1 MISETDSQSYVSSSS
16 RFRIESSPLDNSF
29 VSNRL
34 ITRLDLFFSFI
45 STYAISIKSYR
56 SDPLRIEN
64 SADYFRLFPPRD
76 GHEEIKDVAAHK
88 GDFDPARLFRR
99 RKSSIYVAVLPR
111 RYLGHFPIMRLEA
124 CERGMRNNVSA
135 QRLTAGLKR
144 MLRNQKTT
152 SSLLQRRMNG
162 AGSKSSFF
170 FLLSFSFSRFATIAH
185 AIRSTEFF
193 SFPLPSPRK
202 EWIVH
207 KIMIPLRKLYYSD
220 INWIFLG
227 KEKTRILSV
236 LVFLASLENLC
247 IKG

>member
-29 VSNRL
+29 VSDRL
-34 ITRLDLFFSFI
+34 ITRLDLLFSFI

-170 FLLSFSFSRFATIAH
+170 FSFSPFATIAH

-207 KIMIPLRKLYYSD
+207 KIDDPV
-220 INWIFLG
+220 
-227 KEKTRILSV
+227 EKTL
-236 LVFLASLENLC
+236 L
-247 IKG
+247 

>member
-152 SSLLQRRMNG
+152 FSLLQRRMNG

-170 FLLSFSFSRFATIAH
+170 FPSLLFFLSFRNHRPRNSQHRILFIPSSFSAERMNRTQNWWSRWENFIIA
-185 AIRSTEFF
+185 ILIGSFWGRKKREF
-193 SFPLPSPRK
+193 
-202 EWIVH
+202 
-207 KIMIPLRKLYYSD
+207 
-220 INWIFLG
+220 
-227 KEKTRILSV
+227 
-236 LVFLASLENLC
+236 
-247 IKG
+247 

>member
-29 VSNRL
+29 VSDRL
-34 ITRLDLFFSFI
+34 ITRLDLLFSFI

-76 GHEEIKDVAAHK
+76 GHEEIKDVAHK

-170 FLLSFSFSRFATIAH
+170 FSFSPFLSLV
-185 AIRSTEFF
+185 SQ
-193 SFPLPSPRK
+193 PSPTQFAAPNSFHSLFLLRGK
-202 EWIVH
+202 NESYT
-207 KIMIPLRKLYYSD
+207 KLMIPLRKLYYSD
-220 INWIFLG
+220 INWIDDGSF
-227 KEKTRILSV
+227 
-236 LVFLASLENLC
+236 
-247 IKG
+247 

>member
-1 MISETDSQSYVSSSS
+1 MISETDSQSYHVSSSS
-16 RFRIESSPLDNSF
+16 SDFRIESCPFDNSF
-29 VSNRL
+29 VSDRL
-34 ITRLDLFFSFI
+34 ITRLDLLFSFI

-170 FLLSFSFSRFATIAH
+170 F
-185 AIRSTEFF
+185 FF
-193 SFPLPSPRK
+193 SPFLSLVSQPSPTQFAAPNSFHSLFLLRGK
-202 EWIVH
+202 NESYT
-207 KIMIPLRKLYYSD
+207 KLMIPLRKLYYSD
-220 INWIFLG
+220 INWIDDGSFWG
-227 KEKTRILSV
+227 RKKHE
-236 LVFLASLENLC
+236 F
-247 IKG
+247 